1 MDLRTYN
8 DNNFDVK
15 IIVGNGRDTKEF
27 KAHST
32 TLRSRSLYFQRALS
46 ERWNNKEHGY
56 CVFTKPNIYPSTF
69 EIILNYINTEK
80 VILQTTGQNS
90 LNLLAA
96 SDELELLKLTE
107 YIQDHLIKNHSSWLF
122 SNFVVSLNF
131 VCCSDMSLERDDLE
145 FEEKDIWDYLIKWG
159 ITNSKKLLDQNIS
172 NWFEEDITNWS
183 DDQFSTLKETISQ
196 CIPLIRYY
204 HIPKSY
210 IDEQIKKYRLDSS
223 TFIKH
228 KTFKRG
234 SSRLLSN
241 KNKSIISSWID
252 HKDDDYYNNITDPYK
267 FKLLLRGSRDGF
279 DINTFHKLCDFQ
291 GPTIIILKIKT
302 TNELICG
309 YNPTNWAKFTNAI
322 EYYSG
327 YYRLKEIIY
336 SNKTSNSFIFS
347 FTNPSNP
354 ILSRIVTRNNNMAI
368 WSDKNHGPC
377 FGTSDLCMESNR
389 WTSIRAD
396 YYCRITNLK
405 KFTVEEYEVL
415 ALEKFNSSATLNRI
429 QESIFYYL
437 VKILNFI

>member
-1 MDLRTYN
+1 
-8 DNNFDVK
+8 
-15 IIVGNGRDTKEF
+15 
-27 KAHST
+27 
-32 TLRSRSLYFQRALS
+32 
-46 ERWNNKEHGY
+46 
-56 CVFTKPNIYPSTF
+56 
-69 EIILNYINTEK
+69 
-80 VILQTTGQNS
+80 
-90 LNLLAA
+90 
-96 SDELELLKLTE
+96 
-107 YIQDHLIKNHSSWLF
+107 
-122 SNFVVSLNF
+122 
-131 VCCSDMSLERDDLE
+131 
-145 FEEKDIWDYLIKWG
+145 
-159 ITNSKKLLDQNIS
+159 
-172 NWFEEDITNWS
+172 DITNWS

-223 TFIKH
+223 
-228 KTFKRG
+228 
-234 SSRLLSN
+234 
-241 KNKSIISSWID
+241 
-252 HKDDDYYNNITDPYK
+252 
-267 FKLLLRGSRDGF
+267 
-279 DINTFHKLCDFQ
+279 
-291 GPTIIILKIKT
+291 PTIIILKIKT

-429 QESIFYYL
+429 Q
-437 VKILNFI
+437 